1 MQWRF
6 ASAGRRVGAALM
18 LSAMLASCGGGGGG
32 GGSAGSAPTDPGTP
46 AGSGP
51 RSGADYFPLNLDDRW
66 FYAESG
72 GAVSS
77 ARVIGSQA
85 VSGGTAMVV
94 RTTDADGTGT
104 DLYLKAAN
112 GVTLLPA
119 ADADPVTA
127 ALGPLQVLRLPL
139 AAGDRWLLAD
149 KTLAGVIDLDGDGQR
164 ETLAVRAEATV
175 IGFEAVSTPAGD
187 YTQVAHVR
195 TVVTQQAK
203 LSGNGQ
209 TVTVTSTSDD
219 WFAPDVGPVMNRL
232 VTTSGAQTT
241 TTESRVTAWRAGS
254 QRSESVTPTLG
265 ALAPKADTVVGGCC
279 VALSATFSEAMDT
292 SPEAA
297 AFWQVSGPDGKPVP
311 GQVSWSADGRTA
323 TFAPST
329 ALASGRYGAAITTAA
344 QDRVGNALA
353 APTRWEFTVD
363 ASGPAVT
370 PVRPQANA
378 EEVPLDSPVVF
389 TLDEDIDPA
398 TVNTATVTLSNVT
411 RSAWVDVKIAQ
422 NGRTVTLTPAT
433 PLKAGDQYGVNV
445 IGVADL
451 YGNRSSA
458 SWTFYADPGRFA
470 RPVALVPAT
479 VPVTASAIGRL
490 ASDGR
495 ASLLFATGYGSG
507 ATGDFKLLVYRVQAD
522 GSASAPQR
530 YDTMAGYGAEVNNLI
545 VADLDG
551 AGHRAV
557 VVGSSGLGIQV
568 FRAQA
573 DGSLTLTQTIPT
585 AASYV
590 VRLADL
596 DGDGRLD
603 LIGRPFIGD
612 AVTVW
617 RQGADGSFGAPRSV
631 ALPSTGF
638 GDLAVG
644 DLNGDGRPDIVNIG
658 SESLP
663 GQSVGIAYQL
673 ADRSFAPVRFIDT
686 PNSDVIRAAVG
697 DVNGDGR
704 ADLVLAL
711 RFSSSIGVMPQD
723 ARGELGAMTVVKSGP
738 SVNEADIAD
747 VDGDGRLDVVAS
759 AGGGWPV
766 ALHRQRSDGTLG
778 GPEVFPSGV
787 YGRDGP
793 DLLAIGDVNGDGLS
807 DIAYAGVWLRQ
818 RAVPASAPPAPAALS
833 TPRAKGLGLKALEAV
848 GRR

>member
-1 MQWRF
+1 MQSKF
-6 ASAGRRVGAALM
+6 AVAVRRLAVGLVSVALLAG
-18 LSAMLASCGGGGGG
+18 CGGGGGG
-32 GGSAGSAPTDPGTP
+32 GAGPGSPPGGASA
-46 AGSGP
+46 GP
-51 RSGADYFPLNLDDRW
+51 RSGADYFPLNLGDRW
-66 FYAESG
+66 FYAESNG
-72 GAVSS
+72 SASS
-77 ARVIGSQA
+77 ARVVGSQA

-94 RTTDADGTGT
+94 KTTDADGSGT
-104 DLYLKAAN
+104 DLYLKSSQ

-119 ADADPVTA
+119 ADADPVSA

-139 AAGDRWLLAD
+139 ATGDRWVLAE
-149 KTLAGVIDLDGDGQR
+149 KSLVGVTDLDGDGQR

-175 IGFEAVSTPAGD
+175 IGFESVSTPTGD
-187 YTQVAHVR
+187 YTQVAHVQ

-203 LSGNGQ
+203 LSSNGQ

-219 WFAPDVGPVMNRL
+219 WYAPDVGPVMSRL
-232 VTTSGAQTT
+232 VTTSGGQSTT
-241 TTESRVTAWRAGS
+241 AESRITAWRAGS
-254 QRSESVTPTLG
+254 QRSETVAPTLG
-265 ALAPKADTVVGGCC
+265 ALAPKADAVAGGCC

-292 SPEAA
+292 AAEAA
-297 AFWQVSGPDGKPVP
+297 AFWQLTGPDGTPVA
-311 GQVSWSADGRTA
+311 GQVRWSADGRTA
-323 TFAPST
+323 TFVPSAT
-329 ALASGRYGAAITTAA
+329 LASGRYGAAITTAA

-353 APTRWEFTVD
+353 AETRWQFTVD
-363 ASGPAVT
+363 ASGPAVM
-370 PVRPQANA
+370 PSRPMANA
-378 EEVPLDSPVVF
+378 EEVPLDTPVVF
-389 TLDEDIDPA
+389 TVDEDIDPA
-398 TVNTATVTLSNVT
+398 TVNSATVTLADLT
-411 RSAWVDVKIAQ
+411 RSTWVEVKIVVT
-422 NGRTVTLTPAT
+422 GRTVTLTPVS
-433 PLKAGDQYGVNV
+433 PLQAGDQYGVNV

-458 SWTFYADPGRFA
+458 SWTFHADPGRFA
-470 RPVALVPAT
+470 RPVALLPAT

-490 ASDGR
+490 AGDGR

-507 ATGDFKLLVYRVQAD
+507 DTGDFKLLVYRIQAD
-522 GSASAPQR
+522 GSAAPPQR
-530 YDTMAGYGAEVNNLI
+530 YDTMADYGAEVNNLI

-573 DGSLTLTQTIPT
+573 DGNLTLVQTINT

-617 RQGADGSFGAPRSV
+617 RQGADGSFGAPGSV
-631 ALPSTGF
+631 ALPSYGF
-638 GDLAVG
+638 GDLVVG
-644 DLNGDGRPDIVNIG
+644 DLNGDGRPDIVSVG
-658 SESLP
+658 LESLP
-663 GQSVGIAYQL
+663 GRSVGIAYQL
-673 ADRSFAPVRFIDT
+673 PDRSFAPVRFIDT
-686 PNSDVIRAAVG
+686 PIGDVVRAAVG

-711 RFSSSIGVMPQD
+711 KFSSSVGVMTQD
-723 ARGELGAMTVVKSGP
+723 ARGELSAMALVKSGP
-738 SVNEADIAD
+738 SVNEVDIAD

-787 YGRDGP
+787 YGRDVP
-793 DLLAIGDVNGDGLS
+793 DLLAIGDVNGDGRA
-807 DIAYAGVWLRQ
+807 DIAYSGVWLRQ
-818 RAVPASAPPAPAALS
+818 RAVPASAPPAPAASS
-833 TPRAKGLGLKALEAV
+833 TSRSKGPGVKALGAV
-848 GRR
+848 LRR